1 MSSIFF
7 ISFSAPLGLGGQSKS
22 CPKTMTKAG
31 DCCPNSFP
39 TQQNSFLVHVIQ
51 QGVTA
56 PMTTGPLPQD
66 QAPLAEEPI
75 RSRTITALK
84 YKRLS
89 VWTVAQS
96 VVAASLM
103 SQPSVSKE
111 RTNLSPQE
119 PTCQTQ
125 LLIESAIFSE
135 HHDTEQIVDRFR
147 DCNSRAH
154 PRG

>member
-1 MSSIFF
+1 
-7 ISFSAPLGLGGQSKS
+7 
-22 CPKTMTKAG
+22 MTKAG

-75 RSRTITALK
+75 RSRTITSLNTNVCV
-84 YKRLS
+84 S

-111 RTNLSPQE
+111 RANLSLQE
-119 PTCQTQ
+119 PTCQIQ

-135 HHDTEQIVDRFR
+135 HHDTDHFEIATAE
-147 DCNSRAH
+147 CAH
-154 PRG
+154 PGGWKK